1 MIETEKFDIIGHF
14 DKIKMNARG
23 RYFQEDDKWYYDMVL
38 ETLDLIKEHD
48 LIVEINTRGIYKQRY
63 NGFYPSE
70 WLFKRMR
77 ELNVPVV
84 ISSDAHQYWEM
95 TSFFAEAEEA
105 LKNAGYKETM
115 CLVNGSWNAMELV

>member
-1 MIETEKFDIIGHF
+1 
-14 DKIKMNARG
+14 MNARG